1 MKIQGIGATTEVDKH
16 NCRITKEA
24 LEEAIKK
31 INTGKYVPSMG
42 LEHDSSLM
50 PIGKTYK
57 AELRPLKNGE
67 YAAYIYQETFENFNV
82 FKSKEFGTLY
92 EASIS
97 SDSRPFADTEPE
109 NIEKFT
115 VQFDPV
121 NFGYESFELIKEQ
134 ISKDIDVE
142 IKTFMRKSVIPDP
155 EVVFN
160 FIKDSFIL
168 LAATQTL
175 NKTVEKV
182 SSDGSNLYDKIK
194 QIVIKAVK
202 YIKPSNRPITY
213 VMKENRGYILELLI
227 RTADP
232 NVLFQALSSEKL
244 STFIND
250 VDSVKD
256 VIDEP
261 TYKIQYIY
269 NENNAC
275 WEFNYLSTSTGKVIG
290 SEKCYKKTMKLS
302 SEFLKK
308 HKP

>member
-1 MKIQGIGATTEVDKH
+1 MMKIKGIGATTGVDRH

-24 LEEAIKK
+24 LENAIEKL
-31 INTGKYVPSMG
+31 NTGKYVPSMG
-42 LEHDSSLM
+42 LDHDSSLM

-57 AELRPLKNGE
+57 AELVPLKGGE
-67 YAAYIYQETFENFNV
+67 YGAYIYQETFENFNV
-82 FKSKEFGTLY
+82 FDSKTFGTLY

-97 SDSRPFADTEPE
+97 TDSRPFADTEPE
-109 NIEKFT
+109 SIEKLT
-115 VQFDPV
+115 VQLDPV
-121 NFGYESFELIKEQ
+121 NFGYEAFDPIKEQ
-134 ISKDIDVE
+134 IKKDLDVE
-142 IKTFMRKSVIPDP
+142 IDTFMRKSLIPDP
-155 EVVFN
+155 EVVID

-168 LAATQTL
+168 LAATQTV
-175 NKTVEKV
+175 NKTVEKL

-194 QIVIKAVK
+194 QIIIKVVK

-213 VMKENRGYILELLI
+213 VMKENRGYILELLV

-244 STFIND
+244 SFIND
-250 VDSVKD
+250 IDRTKD

-261 TYKIQYIY
+261 TYKIQFMY
-269 NENNAC
+269 NEDKSC

-290 SEKCYKKTMKLS
+290 SEKCYKRTMKLS

-308 HKP
+308 YKP